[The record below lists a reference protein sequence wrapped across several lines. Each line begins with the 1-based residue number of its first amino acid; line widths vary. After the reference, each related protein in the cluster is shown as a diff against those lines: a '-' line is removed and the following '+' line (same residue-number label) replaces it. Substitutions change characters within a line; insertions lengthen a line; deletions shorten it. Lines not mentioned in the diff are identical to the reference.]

1 MWTITVNSATTAG
14 MGKEKHHG
22 DSRGRDGAQPLFLL
36 FGLPSSFFQAFY
48 VAYTRLLNKG
58 AHSTFAG
65 HVLLSEQATKS
76 KTQQQREGLTSSSY
90 LVNRGTCS
98 LSGTISVHRM
108 ESCDF
113 PNHRLEGRFLSVEK
127 ASTKFQGW
135 ADWYGRRKKY
145 HDMSNFCRLRSIL
158 Y

>member
-22 DSRGRDGAQPLFLL
+22 DRRGRDGAQPV
-36 FGLPSSFFQAFY
+36 PSLWAAIFFSPSILCHLYETSRQRSTF
-48 VAYTRLLNKG
+48 
-58 AHSTFAG
+58 TFAG